1 MCESGRLH
9 PSAMNSARTRS
20 REVNYAVT
28 THRPAESVAF
38 HATLLHFCGNFID
51 AFNRESEPRPRA
63 AIEPTM
69 SRISLFPRQSRL
81 SRAVRGALA
90 ILALGATAS
99 AWAAGTGE
107 TPASAAGDAVPLTV
121 TVQPGQS
128 LNDIA
133 KAATQSRDP
142 GVLARAG
149 RALFDA
155 NPQAFMKHDAS
166 RLKVGATLTVP
177 ALDATGA
184 ALVPAGASAASAASG
199 TAAVSAPAAAS
210 GGAAVA
216 QHGASAPH
224 PGSTVQSAPVVPVH
238 AAPVSGAS
246 VTMAAGASASAG
258 ASAAHGASAVESMQ
272 PAAPVAGASGPH
284 VWSGTIQ
291 SVPSSASGAA
301 ISPASGGQVPGMNE
315 PAGAAPV
322 TGASQPRPSSLQQL
336 LALKNRVLM
345 ELQKH
350 GIGKPATTNDV
361 TPAPAPAPAPAPV
374 APRPAA
380 NDAGAS
386 AAAPAAGE
394 SASGVAASAVQPA
407 SASAPAQPAAPVAAP
422 ARSTEQMDWRPA
434 AVAGAAVLV
443 LAAGFA
449 WRKRRK
455 SRRTDEAGTDTA
467 ATATAAGGVAAAA
480 ATAQAE
486 AAPSVEPELPIRPEM
501 PVARDAASDLSLAAA
516 TAAAAEPVETPQT
529 PDTDVSAATEGEKP
543 HVAQPELPAAHAVV
557 PPVSE
562 AAPVSLDAEPIE
574 KVAAE
579 TQTEKSAE
587 TPIDT
592 SAETRVAT
600 PAETRV
606 ETPAAPAATEAQ
618 HATLMQNAISALNSL
633 DMPLPPR
640 TPDEPSLAADE
651 PAAQAGHSD
660 THKIATN
667 GQAAQRLPIGS
678 IDPAPEHPADQ
689 DDEFDW
695 DPDAATPA
703 SHAGSPFATSS
714 LPPLGGAQFGALKL
728 DFDLDLPSAPGAVLP
743 ALTPDELARIA
754 RNKLDLASE
763 YVELGDLSGA
773 RTLLQEVVDAN
784 DVATRD
790 DARALLAKLADEA

>member
-1 MCESGRLH
+1 
-9 PSAMNSARTRS
+9 
-20 REVNYAVT
+20 
-28 THRPAESVAF
+28 
-38 HATLLHFCGNFID
+38 
-51 AFNRESEPRPRA
+51 
-63 AIEPTM
+63 M

-107 TPASAAGDAVPLTV
+107 LPASAADGAAPLTV

-155 NPQAFMKHDAS
+155 NPQAFMKRDAS

-184 ALVPAGASAASAASG
+184 AVVPAAASAASAASG
-199 TAAVSAPAAAS
+199 ASGAAAASAPAAAS
-210 GGAAVA
+210 GGTAVA

-224 PGSTVQSAPVVPVH
+224 PGSTVQSAPVAPAVH

-246 VTMAAGASASAG
+246 VAAAAGASASIG

-291 SVPSSASGAA
+291 SVPSSASGAV
-301 ISPASGGQVPGMNE
+301 IPPASGSQVPGMNE

-350 GIGKPATTNDV
+350 GIGKPATTNEV
-361 TPAPAPAPAPAPV
+361 KPASAPAPAPV

-380 NDAGAS
+380 SDAGAS
-386 AAAPAAGE
+386 AVAAASATGE
-394 SASGVAASAVQPA
+394 AASGVAASAVPPA
-407 SASAPAQPAAPVAAP
+407 SVSAPAQPAAPVVAP
-422 ARSTEQMDWRPA
+422 ARSHEQMDWRPA
-434 AVAGAAVLV
+434 AVAGAAVIV

-455 SRRTDEAGTDTA
+455 SRRTDDAGADTVA
-467 ATATAAGGVAAAA
+467 AATAAGGVTAAA

-486 AAPSVEPELPIRPEM
+486 AAPFVEPELPIRPEM
-501 PVARDAASDLSLAAA
+501 PVARDAASDLNLAAA
-516 TAAAAEPVETPQT
+516 TAAAAEPVETPDADLS
-529 PDTDVSAATEGEKP
+529 PSSNVAKP
-543 HVAQPELPAAHAVV
+543 HVEQPELPTAHAAV
-557 PPVSE
+557 PAASE
-562 AAPVSLDAEPIE
+562 TAPVSHDAEPIE

-579 TQTEKSAE
+579 KPVETSSA
-587 TPIDT
+587 TPIET
-592 SAETRVAT
+592 SVEPRVAT
-600 PAETRV
+600 PV

-618 HATLMQNAISALNSL
+618 HAALMQNAISALSSL

-651 PAAQAGHSD
+651 PAAQAGQSD
-660 THKIATN
+660 IDKIATN
-667 GQAAQRLPIGS
+667 GQVAQRLPFGS

-703 SHAGSPFATSS
+703 SQAGSPFATSS

-728 DFDLDLPSAPGAVLP
+728 DFDLDLPSAPGAALP

-784 DVATRD
+784 DAATRD

>member
-1 MCESGRLH
+1 
-9 PSAMNSARTRS
+9 MNSARTRS

-107 TPASAAGDAVPLTV
+107 TPASAAGGAVPLTV

-184 ALVPAGASAASAASG
+184 ALVPAGASGASAASG
-199 TAAVSAPAAAS
+199 VAAASAPAAAS
-210 GGAAVA
+210 GDAAVA

-224 PGSTVQSAPVVPVH
+224 PGSTVQSAPVAPAVH

-246 VTMAAGASASAG
+246 VATAAGASTSVG

-284 VWSGTIQ
+284 VWSGAIQ

-301 ISPASGGQVPGMNE
+301 IPPASGSQVPGMNE

-350 GIGKPATTNDV
+350 GIGKPATTNEV
-361 TPAPAPAPAPAPV
+361 TPAPAPAPV

-386 AAAPAAGE
+386 SAASPAGE
-394 SASGVAASAVQPA
+394 AASGVAASAVQPA
-407 SASAPAQPAAPVAAP
+407 SVSAPAQPAGPVAAP
-422 ARSTEQMDWRPA
+422 ARGNEQMDWRPA
-434 AVAGAAVLV
+434 AVAGAAVIV

-455 SRRTDEAGTDTA
+455 SRRTDDAGTDTA
-467 ATATAAGGVAAAA
+467 ATGTVAGGVAAAA

-486 AAPSVEPELPIRPEM
+486 AAPSVEPELLIRPEM

-516 TAAAAEPVETPQT
+516 TAAAAEPVETP
-529 PDTDVSAATEGEKP
+529 DTDVPPASDVAKP
-543 HVAQPELPAAHAVV
+543 HVEQPELPTAHAVV
-557 PPVSE
+557 PPASE
-562 AAPVSLDAEPIE
+562 AAPVSRDAEPIE

-579 TQTEKSAE
+579 TQAEKPVEASAE
-587 TPIDT
+587 TPIET
-592 SAETRVAT
+592 SVETRVAM
-600 PAETRV
+600 PV
-606 ETPAAPAATEAQ
+606 ETPVETPTAPAAAEAQ

-640 TPDEPSLAADE
+640 TPDELSLAADE
-651 PAAQAGHSD
+651 PAAQAGQSD
-660 THKIATN
+660 IDKIATN
-667 GQAAQRLPIGS
+667 GQVAQRLPIGS

-703 SHAGSPFATSS
+703 SQAGSPFATSS

-728 DFDLDLPSAPGAVLP
+728 DFDLDLPSAPGAALP

>member
-1 MCESGRLH
+1 
-9 PSAMNSARTRS
+9 
-20 REVNYAVT
+20 
-28 THRPAESVAF
+28 
-38 HATLLHFCGNFID
+38 
-51 AFNRESEPRPRA
+51 
-63 AIEPTM
+63 M

-107 TPASAAGDAVPLTV
+107 LPASAAGGAVPLTV

-184 ALVPAGASAASAASG
+184 ALAPAGASAASGASG
-199 TAAVSAPAAAS
+199 TAAASAPAAAS
-210 GGAAVA
+210 GGTAVA

-224 PGSTVQSAPVVPVH
+224 PGSTPAATVPSAPVAPAVH

-246 VTMAAGASASAG
+246 GASVATAAGAAASLG
-258 ASAAHGASAVESMQ
+258 ASAAHGASAVESVQ

-284 VWSGTIQ
+284 VWSGAIQ
-291 SVPSSASGAA
+291 SAPSSASGAA
-301 ISPASGGQVPGMNE
+301 LPPVAGSQVSGMNE
-315 PAGAAPV
+315 PAAAAPAA
-322 TGASQPRPSSLQQL
+322 GASQPRPSSLQQL

-350 GIGKPATTNDV
+350 GIGKPATTNEV
-361 TPAPAPAPAPAPV
+361 APAPVPAPV
-374 APRPAA
+374 APRPTA
-380 NDAGAS
+380 NDTGAS
-386 AAAPAAGE
+386 GAAPAASE
-394 SASGVAASAVQPA
+394 AASGVAASAAQPA
-407 SASAPAQPAAPVAAP
+407 SVSAPAQPAAPVAAP
-422 ARSTEQMDWRPA
+422 ARSTGQMDWRPA
-434 AVAGAAVLV
+434 AVAGAAVIV

-455 SRRTDEAGTDTA
+455 GRRAEETGDAGTS
-467 ATATAAGGVAAAA
+467 ATAAAVVAGGSAAAA
-480 ATAQAE
+480 AETE

-516 TAAAAEPVETPQT
+516 TAAAAETVET
-529 PDTDVSAATEGEKP
+529 PDTDVPSALEVVPP
-543 HVAQPELPAAHAVV
+543 HDEQPELPAVHAVV
-557 PPVSE
+557 PTASE
-562 AAPVSLDAEPIE
+562 AAPAPHDTEPVE
-574 KVAAE
+574 KIAAE
-579 TQTEKSAE
+579 QPAEQPAE
-587 TPIDT
+587 TPI
-592 SAETRVAT
+592 
-600 PAETRV
+600 
-606 ETPAAPAATEAQ
+606 APAATETQ
-618 HATLMQNAISALNSL
+618 HEALMQNAISALNSL

-640 TPDEPSLAADE
+640 TQDEPSLATDE
-651 PAAQAGHSD
+651 SAAQARQSD
-660 THKIATN
+660 TDKVATN
-667 GQAAQRLPIGS
+667 GQADQRLPIGA
-678 IDPAPEHPADQ
+678 IDAAPEHPADQ

-703 SHAGSPFATSS
+703 GQAGSSFATSS

-728 DFDLDLPSAPGAVLP
+728 DFDLDLPSTPGAALP

-754 RNKLDLASE
+754 RNKLDLATE

-784 DVATRD
+784 DTATRD

>member
-1 MCESGRLH
+1 
-9 PSAMNSARTRS
+9 
-20 REVNYAVT
+20 
-28 THRPAESVAF
+28 
-38 HATLLHFCGNFID
+38 
-51 AFNRESEPRPRA
+51 
-63 AIEPTM
+63 M

-107 TPASAAGDAVPLTV
+107 TPASAAGGAVPLTV

-184 ALVPAGASAASAASG
+184 ALVPVGASAASAASG
-199 TAAVSAPAAAS
+199 AAAASAPAAAP
-210 GGAAVA
+210 GGTAVA

-224 PGSTVQSAPVVPVH
+224 PGSNVQSAPVAPAVH

-246 VTMAAGASASAG
+246 VATAAGASASVG

-272 PAAPVAGASGPH
+272 PEAPAAGASGPH

-301 ISPASGGQVPGMNE
+301 IPPASGSQVPGMNE

-361 TPAPAPAPAPAPV
+361 TPAPAPAPV

-386 AAAPAAGE
+386 AAASTASEA
-394 SASGVAASAVQPA
+394 ASGVAASAVQPA
-407 SASAPAQPAAPVAAP
+407 SVSAPVQPAAPVAAP
-422 ARSTEQMDWRPA
+422 ARSTTEQMDWRPV
-434 AVAGAAVLV
+434 AVAGAAVIV

-455 SRRTDEAGTDTA
+455 NRRTDDVGTDTA
-467 ATATAAGGVAAAA
+467 AIATAVEGGTAAAA
-480 ATAQAE
+480 AAQAE
-486 AAPSVEPELPIRPEM
+486 AAPSVDPEPPIRPEM
-501 PVARDAASDLSLAAA
+501 PVARDAASDLNIAAA
-516 TAAAAEPVETPQT
+516 TAAAAEAVET
-529 PDTDVSAATEGEKP
+529 PDTDVPPATEEAKP
-543 HVAQPELPAAHAVV
+543 HVEQPELPTAHAAV
-557 PPVSE
+557 PPVNE
-562 AAPVSLDAEPIE
+562 TAPVSHDSEPIE

-579 TQTEKSAE
+579 TSAE
-587 TPIDT
+587 KPVEASAGMPIETSTETPVAIPV
-592 SAETRVAT
+592 ETRVDT
-600 PAETRV
+600 PIV
-606 ETPAAPAATEAQ
+606 PAATEAQ

-651 PAAQAGHSD
+651 PAAQAGQSD
-660 THKIATN
+660 TNPIATN
-667 GQAAQRLPIGS
+667 GQAAQRPPIRS

-703 SHAGSPFATSS
+703 SQAGSPFATSS

-728 DFDLDLPSAPGAVLP
+728 DFDLDLPSAPGAALP

>member
-1 MCESGRLH
+1 
-9 PSAMNSARTRS
+9 
-20 REVNYAVT
+20 
-28 THRPAESVAF
+28 
-38 HATLLHFCGNFID
+38 
-51 AFNRESEPRPRA
+51 
-63 AIEPTM
+63 M

-107 TPASAAGDAVPLTV
+107 LPASAADGAAPLTV

-155 NPQAFMKHDAS
+155 NPQAFMKRDAS

-184 ALVPAGASAASAASG
+184 AVVPAAASAASAASG
-199 TAAVSAPAAAS
+199 AAAASAPAAAS
-210 GGAAVA
+210 GGTAVA

-224 PGSTVQSAPVVPVH
+224 PGSTVQSAPVAPAVH

-246 VTMAAGASASAG
+246 VATAAGASASVG

-291 SVPSSASGAA
+291 SVPSSASGAVT
-301 ISPASGGQVPGMNE
+301 PPVSGSQVPGMNE

-350 GIGKPATTNDV
+350 GIGKPATTNEV
-361 TPAPAPAPAPAPV
+361 KPAPAPAPV

-380 NDAGAS
+380 SDAGAS
-386 AAAPAAGE
+386 AAASATGE
-394 SASGVAASAVQPA
+394 AASGVAASAVQPA
-407 SASAPAQPAAPVAAP
+407 SVSAPAQPAAPVVTP
-422 ARSTEQMDWRPA
+422 ARSNEQMDWRPA
-434 AVAGAAVLV
+434 AVAGAAVIV

-455 SRRTDEAGTDTA
+455 SRRTDDAGTDTLA
-467 ATATAAGGVAAAA
+467 AATAAGGVTAAAA
-480 ATAQAE
+480 AAQAE

-501 PVARDAASDLSLAAA
+501 PVARDAASDLNLAAA
-516 TAAAAEPVETPQT
+516 TAAAAEPVETP
-529 PDTDVSAATEGEKP
+529 DTDLSPSSDVVKP
-543 HVAQPELPAAHAVV
+543 HVEQPELPTAHAAV
-557 PPVSE
+557 PPASE
-562 AAPVSLDAEPIE
+562 PAPVSHAAEPIE

-579 TQTEKSAE
+579 TSVEKPFETSSE
-587 TPIDT
+587 TPIET
-592 SAETRVAT
+592 SVETRVAT
-600 PAETRV
+600 QV
-606 ETPAAPAATEAQ
+606 ETPAAPAATDAQ
-618 HATLMQNAISALNSL
+618 HAALMQNAISALSSL

-651 PAAQAGHSD
+651 PAAQAGQSD
-660 THKIATN
+660 IDKIATN

-678 IDPAPEHPADQ
+678 TDPAQEHPADQ

-703 SHAGSPFATSS
+703 SQAGSPFATSS

-728 DFDLDLPSAPGAVLP
+728 DFDLDLPSAPGAALP

-784 DVATRD
+784 DAATRD
-790 DARALLAKLADEA
+790 DARALLAKLAAEA